1 MSESTYSKAMTL
13 CGYIFYC
20 IHKLED
26 DIEKEPVVSNAMP
39 ILSAAFFAPLSFTVL
54 RPDTAISNDFCDC
67 VAARLCTKRPS
78 PIMDLFFTCAADFV
92 GCYGGTLSFENSLD
106 YSLYLA
112 FDSVYDISSDEW
124 FDKYRNP
131 VLRVAH
137 SILVFADD
145 LVKRDAPSP
154 PPAPAQETKVHTHS
168 TRTVYWIAIIAVVV
182 AVVAII
188 IAVSASHSVSNAP
201 SAAAAS
207 SAAATEPVSS
217 PPPAEPEPAPEPQ
230 PEKLSLPRNGRHYP
244 TYDFSGDAQSSI
256 CVHAPSTS
264 NCFVIIKR
272 SSTGKILDRFF
283 VRSGSTVDTYCPK
296 GTLDIYFTFGGD
308 WYGTDFLFGEDTRCQ
323 VDREIEF
330 TETIAYEY
338 TLNPVTDGNLHMSE
352 VSIDEALSD

>member
-20 IHKLED
+20 IHRLED

-54 RPDTAISNDFCDC
+54 RPNTAISNDFCDC
-67 VAARLCTKRPS
+67 VATRLCTKRPS

-92 GCYGGTLSFENSLD
+92 GCYGSTLSFENSLD

-124 FDKYRNP
+124 FDKYRKP

-154 PPAPAQETKVHTHS
+154 SPAPAPETKVRTHS
-168 TRTVYWIAIIAVVV
+168 NRAVYWIAIIAVVV
-182 AVVAII
+182 AVVSII
-188 IAVSASHSVSNAP
+188 IAVSASHSSSSVPPTAASSSSTAVEPASDP
-201 SAAAAS
+201 SAAVP
-207 SAAATEPVSS
+207 TLELD
-217 PPPAEPEPAPEPQ
+217 PQ

-244 TYDFSGDAQSSI
+244 TYDMSQGALSSI

-272 SSTGKILDRFF
+272 SASGKILDRFF
-283 VRSGSTVDTYCPK
+283 VRAGETVDTYCPN
-296 GTLDIYFTFGGD
+296 GVLDIYFAFGDD
-308 WYGTDFLFGEDTRCQ
+308 WYGTDYLFGEDTRCQ

-330 TETIAYEY
+330 TQTVYYEY
-338 TLNPVTDGNLHMSE
+338 TLSPVTDGNLYMPEASM
-352 VSIDEALSD
+352 DEALSD